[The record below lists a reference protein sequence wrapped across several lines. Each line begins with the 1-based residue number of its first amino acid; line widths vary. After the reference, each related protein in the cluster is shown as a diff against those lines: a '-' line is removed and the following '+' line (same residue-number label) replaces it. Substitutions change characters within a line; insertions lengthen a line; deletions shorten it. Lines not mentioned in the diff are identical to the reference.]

1 MKYQPKHMRE
11 EHGTNTDSKHTDSHT
26 EKNTL
31 PVGRTP
37 DSEHEPSLVRSTLV
51 DDQEKTGA
59 HVRSRLVGDRE
70 QTGTPVRSTL
80 VDDQEKT
87 GTPAGTPVHPLGIPI
102 PDPGDG
108 GEYVPIPGK
117 GSIDHIAPNGAVIRN
132 PWSEQP
138 EIKPDHAYTDE
149 QQDQNLLIM

>member
-11 EHGTNTDSKHTDSHT
+11 EHGANTDSKHTDNPI
-26 EKNTL
+26 EKHTL

-51 DDQEKTGA
+51 DDQEKTGTP
-59 HVRSRLVGDRE
+59 VRSMLVDDQE
-70 QTGTPVRSTL
+70 QTGTP
-80 VDDQEKT
+80 
-87 GTPAGTPVHPLGIPI
+87 AGAPDNTRVHPLGIPI

>member
-11 EHGTNTDSKHTDSHT
+11 EHGKDGSVSAKPLHNNEDHKPDNPT
-26 EKNTL
+26 E
-31 PVGRTP
+31 GIREFP
-37 DSEHEPSLVRSTLV
+37 DT
-51 DDQEKTGA
+51 A
-59 HVRSRLVGDRE
+59 
-70 QTGTPVRSTL
+70 
-80 VDDQEKT
+80 
-87 GTPAGTPVHPLGIPI
+87 HPLGIPI

-117 GSIDHIAPNGAVIRN
+117 GSIEHIAPNGAVIRN

-149 QQDQNLLIM
+149 QQDQNLLIL

>member
-11 EHGTNTDSKHTDSHT
+11 EHGAKTDSKHTDSHT
-26 EKNTL
+26 EKHTL

-51 DDQEKTGA
+51 DDQE
-59 HVRSRLVGDRE
+59 
-70 QTGTPVRSTL
+70 QTGM
-80 VDDQEKT
+80 
-87 GTPAGTPVHPLGIPI
+87 PVHPIGIPI

>member
-11 EHGTNTDSKHTDSHT
+11 EHGSDTDSKHTDSHT
-26 EKNTL
+26 EKHTL

-51 DDQEKTGA
+51 DDQE
-59 HVRSRLVGDRE
+59 
-70 QTGTPVRSTL
+70 Q
-80 VDDQEKT
+80 T
-87 GTPAGTPVHPLGIPI
+87 GTPAGTPVHPIGIPI

>member
-11 EHGTNTDSKHTDSHT
+11 EHGANTDSKHTDSHT
-26 EKNTL
+26 EKHTL

-51 DDQEKTGA
+51 DDQE
-59 HVRSRLVGDRE
+59 
-70 QTGTPVRSTL
+70 Q
-80 VDDQEKT
+80 T
-87 GTPAGTPVHPLGIPI
+87 GTPAGTPDNTRVHPLGIPI

>member
-11 EHGTNTDSKHTDSHT
+11 EHGANTDSKHTDNPI
-26 EKNTL
+26 EKHTL

-51 DDQEKTGA
+51 DD
-59 HVRSRLVGDRE
+59 RE
-70 QTGTPVRSTL
+70 Q
-80 VDDQEKT
+80 T
-87 GTPAGTPVHPLGIPI
+87 GTPAGTPVHPIGIPI

>member
-1 MKYQPKHMRE
+1 MKYQPKHLRGE
-11 EHGTNTDSKHTDSHT
+11 KSSARVDQPEDDRLTNGADS
-26 EKNTL
+26 
-31 PVGRTP
+31 
-37 DSEHEPSLVRSTLV
+37 
-51 DDQEKTGA
+51 
-59 HVRSRLVGDRE
+59 GDAPLDGS
-70 QTGTPVRSTL
+70 TGTPLKRDNEL
-80 VDDQEKT
+80 PD
-87 GTPAGTPVHPLGIPI
+87 PVHPLGIPI

>member
-11 EHGTNTDSKHTDSHT
+11 EHGAKTDSKHTDSHT
-26 EKNTL
+26 EKHTL

-37 DSEHEPSLVRSTLV
+37 DS
-51 DDQEKTGA
+51 DQEQTGA
-59 HVRSRLVGDRE
+59 PVRSRLVC
-70 QTGTPVRSTL
+70 
-80 VDDQEKT
+80 DQEKT
-87 GTPAGTPVHPLGIPI
+87 GTPVRSMLVDDQEQTGTPAGAPDNTRVHPLGIPI

-117 GSIDHIAPNGAVIRN
+117 GSIEHIAPNGAVIRN

>member
-11 EHGTNTDSKHTDSHT
+11 EHGANTDSKHTDSHT
-26 EKNTL
+26 EKHTL

-37 DSEHEPSLVRSTLV
+37 DS
-51 DDQEKTGA
+51 DQEQTGA
-59 HVRSRLVGDRE
+59 PVRSRLVC
-70 QTGTPVRSTL
+70 
-80 VDDQEKT
+80 DQEKT
-87 GTPAGTPVHPLGIPI
+87 GTPAGAPDNTRVHPLGIPI

-117 GSIDHIAPNGAVIRN
+117 GSIEHIAPNGAVIRN

>member
-11 EHGTNTDSKHTDSHT
+11 EHGANTDSKHTDNPI
-26 EKNTL
+26 EKQPL

-51 DDQEKTGA
+51 DD
-59 HVRSRLVGDRE
+59 RE
-70 QTGTPVRSTL
+70 Q
-80 VDDQEKT
+80 T

>member
-11 EHGTNTDSKHTDSHT
+11 EHGANTDSKHTDSHT
-26 EKNTL
+26 EKHTL

-37 DSEHEPSLVRSTLV
+37 DS
-51 DDQEKTGA
+51 DQ
-59 HVRSRLVGDRE
+59 E
-70 QTGTPVRSTL
+70 QTGAPVRSTL

-117 GSIDHIAPNGAVIRN
+117 GSIEHIAPNGAVIRN

>member
-11 EHGTNTDSKHTDSHT
+11 EHGANTDSKHTDNPI
-26 EKNTL
+26 EKHTL

-51 DDQEKTGA
+51 DDQEKTG
-59 HVRSRLVGDRE
+59 
-70 QTGTPVRSTL
+70 
-80 VDDQEKT
+80 
-87 GTPAGTPVHPLGIPI
+87 TPAGTPDYTRVHPLGIPI

>member
-11 EHGTNTDSKHTDSHT
+11 EHGAKTDSKHTDSHT
-26 EKNTL
+26 EKHTL

-51 DDQEKTGA
+51 DD
-59 HVRSRLVGDRE
+59 RE
-70 QTGTPVRSTL
+70 Q
-80 VDDQEKT
+80 T
-87 GTPAGTPVHPLGIPI
+87 GTPAGTPVHPIGIPI

>member
-11 EHGTNTDSKHTDSHT
+11 EHGANTDSKHTDNPI
-26 EKNTL
+26 EKHTL

-37 DSEHEPSLVRSTLV
+37 DSE
-51 DDQEKTGA
+51 QEQTGA
-59 HVRSRLVGDRE
+59 PVRSRLVC
-70 QTGTPVRSTL
+70 
-80 VDDQEKT
+80 DQEKT
-87 GTPAGTPVHPLGIPI
+87 GTPAGAPDNTRVHPLGIPI

>member
-11 EHGTNTDSKHTDSHT
+11 EHGANTDSKHTDNPI
-26 EKNTL
+26 EKHTL

-37 DSEHEPSLVRSTLV
+37 DS
-51 DDQEKTGA
+51 DQEI
-59 HVRSRLVGDRE
+59 
-70 QTGTPVRSTL
+70 TGTPVGASAPVRSTL

-87 GTPAGTPVHPLGIPI
+87 GTPAGAPDNTRVHPLGIPI

>member
-51 DDQEKTGA
+51 DDQEQTGA
-59 HVRSRLVGDRE
+59 
-70 QTGTPVRSTL
+70 PVRSTL

>member
-11 EHGTNTDSKHTDSHT
+11 EQTSKVNEERQT
-26 EKNTL
+26 EL
-31 PVGRTP
+31 
-37 DSEHEPSLVRSTLV
+37 DI
-51 DDQEKTGA
+51 
-59 HVRSRLVGDRE
+59 
-70 QTGTPVRSTL
+70 TGTPSERVRELPDT
-80 VDDQEKT
+80 
-87 GTPAGTPVHPLGIPI
+87 AHPIGIPI

>member
-1 MKYQPKHMRE
+1 MKYQPKHMRG
-11 EHGTNTDSKHTDSHT
+11 EHGAKTDSKHTDNPI
-26 EKNTL
+26 EKHTL

-51 DDQEKTGA
+51 DDQEQTGA
-59 HVRSRLVGDRE
+59 
-70 QTGTPVRSTL
+70 PVRSTL

>member
-11 EHGTNTDSKHTDSHT
+11 EHGAKTDSKHTDSHT
-26 EKNTL
+26 EKHTL

-37 DSEHEPSLVRSTLV
+37 DS
-51 DDQEKTGA
+51 DQ
-59 HVRSRLVGDRE
+59 E
-70 QTGTPVRSTL
+70 QTGTP
-80 VDDQEKT
+80 
-87 GTPAGTPVHPLGIPI
+87 AGAPDNTRVHPLGIPI

-117 GSIDHIAPNGAVIRN
+117 GSIEHIAPNGAVIRN

>member
-11 EHGTNTDSKHTDSHT
+11 DFSLAQTDKNN
-26 EKNTL
+26 EK
-31 PVGRTP
+31 
-37 DSEHEPSLVRSTLV
+37 
-51 DDQEKTGA
+51 DDLTRA
-59 HVRSRLVGDRE
+59 RVPLDDI
-70 QTGTPVRSTL
+70 TGTPHQRTEEL
-80 VDDQEKT
+80 PDT
-87 GTPAGTPVHPLGIPI
+87 AHPLGIPI

-138 EIKPDHAYTDE
+138 EITPGYEYTDE
-149 QQDQNLLIM
+149 QDDMNLLIM

>member
-11 EHGTNTDSKHTDSHT
+11 EHGAKTDSKHTDSHT
-26 EKNTL
+26 EKHTL

-37 DSEHEPSLVRSTLV
+37 DSDQEITGTPASTSARVRSTLV
-51 DDQEKTGA
+51 DDQEKT
-59 HVRSRLVGDRE
+59 
-70 QTGTPVRSTL
+70 
-80 VDDQEKT
+80 
-87 GTPAGTPVHPLGIPI
+87 GTPVHPLGIPI

>member
-11 EHGTNTDSKHTDSHT
+11 EHGANTDSKHTDSHT
-26 EKNTL
+26 EKHTL

-51 DDQEKTGA
+51 DDQEQTGA
-59 HVRSRLVGDRE
+59 
-70 QTGTPVRSTL
+70 PVRSTL

-117 GSIDHIAPNGAVIRN
+117 GSIEHIAPNGAVIRN

>member
-11 EHGTNTDSKHTDSHT
+11 EHGANTDSKHTDNHI
-26 EKNTL
+26 KKHTL

-37 DSEHEPSLVRSTLV
+37 DS
-51 DDQEKTGA
+51 DQEI
-59 HVRSRLVGDRE
+59 
-70 QTGTPVRSTL
+70 TGTPVGASAPVRSTL

-87 GTPAGTPVHPLGIPI
+87 GTPAGAPDNTRVHPLGIPI

>member
-11 EHGTNTDSKHTDSHT
+11 EHGADTDSKHTDNPI
-26 EKNTL
+26 EKHTL

-51 DDQEKTGA
+51 DDQEQTGA
-59 HVRSRLVGDRE
+59 
-70 QTGTPVRSTL
+70 
-80 VDDQEKT
+80 
-87 GTPAGTPVHPLGIPI
+87 PVHPLGIPI

>member
-11 EHGTNTDSKHTDSHT
+11 EHGANTDSKHTDNPI
-26 EKNTL
+26 EKHTL

-37 DSEHEPSLVRSTLV
+37 DS
-51 DDQEKTGA
+51 DQEQTGA
-59 HVRSRLVGDRE
+59 PVRSRLVC
-70 QTGTPVRSTL
+70 
-80 VDDQEKT
+80 DQEKT
-87 GTPAGTPVHPLGIPI
+87 GTPAGAPDNTRVHPLGIPI

>member
-11 EHGTNTDSKHTDSHT
+11 EHGANTDSKHTDSHT
-26 EKNTL
+26 EKHTL

-37 DSEHEPSLVRSTLV
+37 DS
-51 DDQEKTGA
+51 DQ
-59 HVRSRLVGDRE
+59 E
-70 QTGTPVRSTL
+70 QTGTPVRSML

-87 GTPAGTPVHPLGIPI
+87 GTPAGAPDNTRVHPLGIPI

>member
-11 EHGTNTDSKHTDSHT
+11 EHGANTDSKHTDSHT
-26 EKNTL
+26 EKHTL

-37 DSEHEPSLVRSTLV
+37 DS
-51 DDQEKTGA
+51 DQEQTGA
-59 HVRSRLVGDRE
+59 PVRSRLVC
-70 QTGTPVRSTL
+70 
-80 VDDQEKT
+80 DQEKT
-87 GTPAGTPVHPLGIPI
+87 GTPAGASDNTRVHPLGIPI

>member
-11 EHGTNTDSKHTDSHT
+11 EHGANTDSKHTDSHI
-26 EKNTL
+26 KKHTL

-37 DSEHEPSLVRSTLV
+37 DSDQEITGTPVGASAPVRST
-51 DDQEKTGA
+51 
-59 HVRSRLVGDRE
+59 LVGDRE
-70 QTGTPVRSTL
+70 QTGTP
-80 VDDQEKT
+80 
-87 GTPAGTPVHPLGIPI
+87 AGAPDNTRVHPLGIPI